1 MSDCLAFRFF
11 SNSIFLSRIFGCSA
25 VKVCVFA
32 SPHFLLCFTQWF
44 DSRLTKTHA
53 DYVDGASKMCIT
65 YHELRGKRKVAT
77 RHAVHVTAVFPTDRK
92 IALVFRRFVLSNR
105 FTQNPNGNRRNT
117 KIYAI
122 HFVTFHT
129 WNKFDSSVN
138 SVCVCATHFECVCL
152 WQMEQTKIWFLW
164 PSIFPFPDTVLAA
177 ALQRMLLL
185 CAIYLFC
192 FLLAHEYFF
201 VFTCSRYC
209 TTVRLAQDETYW
221 QTNVMCAVVVWVYVI
236 GCECIWRLSPVC
248 SMFV

>member
-138 SVCVCATHFECVCL
+138 SVCVCDSLRMRLSVANGTNENMVS
-152 WQMEQTKIWFLW
+152 MAVD
-164 PSIFPFPDTVLAA
+164 FPISRHCSCCCFAA
-177 ALQRMLLL
+177 DVVVVR
-185 CAIYLFC
+185 YLFVLFSVGSWILFC
-192 FLLAHEYFF
+192 I
-201 VFTCSRYC
+201 
-209 TTVRLAQDETYW
+209 
-221 QTNVMCAVVVWVYVI
+221 YV
-236 GCECIWRLSPVC
+236 
-248 SMFV
+248 